1 MSGFFEDHNEDE
13 SSKKTIVLAILAAS
27 LVFFAFL
34 LILYQKTG
42 GKKDAALQAD
52 NSENVQEEEDLQ
64 IGKSNLTSQD
74 MDFWDM
80 FRDPDEADA
89 DEKASADRDETEG
102 KAAVFTE
109 QGPKPDK
116 IKENDTD
123 TDSGSRWETGDPND
137 GTHISLTDESGKK
150 TWYEILDIPKSTYS
164 ATFVKKTADGML
176 TYEENGTKA
185 ASGVD
190 LSQNSNI
197 VDLSSLKD
205 AGASFAMIRA
215 IYRDKSNGVIVPDTS
230 FSDHA
235 AKAKESEMQIGV
247 YADSAAINENEAI
260 EEANY
265 AVANAQTVDAK
276 YPIVIS
282 LPKQADNGRT
292 SNLSNIERT
301 KIVKAFCDQ
310 VRSYGQK
317 PVIRATKADL
327 IAKLNME
334 DLTAYDIWVVESG
347 EESGGN
353 PYFTDFP
360 YVFTMWQYAEG
371 RDLSFVNYE
380 QH

>member
-52 NSENVQEEEDLQ
+52 NSENVEEEENLQ

-197 VDLSSLKD
+197 VDLSSFEK
-205 AGASFAMIRA
+205 G
-215 IYRDKSNGVIVPDTS
+215 
-230 FSDHA
+230 
-235 AKAKESEMQIGV
+235 KEILS
-247 YADSAAINENEAI
+247 
-260 EEANY
+260 
-265 AVANAQTVDAK
+265 K
-276 YPIVIS
+276 Y
-282 LPKQADNGRT
+282 D
-292 SNLSNIERT
+292 
-301 KIVKAFCDQ
+301 
-310 VRSYGQK
+310 
-317 PVIRATKADL
+317 
-327 IAKLNME
+327 
-334 DLTAYDIWVVESG
+334 VE
-347 EESGGN
+347 
-353 PYFTDFP
+353 F
-360 YVFTMWQYAEG
+360 
-371 RDLSFVNYE
+371 
-380 QH
+380 

>member
-1 MSGFFEDHNEDE
+1 MSGFYDDNGEDQ

-42 GKKDAALQAD
+42 AKKDATVATAD
-52 NSENVQEEEDLQ
+52 AENTKEEEDLQ

-80 FRDPDEADA
+80 FRSDDETDPDE
-89 DEKASADRDETEG
+89 KTASDRDDAEG

-123 TDSGSRWETGDPND
+123 TDTGSRWETGDPND
-137 GTHISLTDESGKK
+137 GTHISLTDETGKK

-164 ATFVKKTADGML
+164 ATFVKKASDGML

-185 ASGVD
+185 ANGVD
-190 LSQNSNI
+190 LSQNSSI
-197 VDLSSLKD
+197 TDLSAQKD
-205 AGASFAMIRA
+205 AGASFAMLRA
-215 IYRDKSNGVIVPDTS
+215 IYRDNTNGVIIPDTS

-235 AKAKESEMQIGV
+235 AKAKEAGLQIGV

-276 YPIVIS
+276 YPVVIS
-282 LPKQADNGRT
+282 LPEQSKNVRT

-334 DLTAYDIWVVESG
+334 DLTAYDVWVIDAG

-353 PYFTDFP
+353 PYFTDYP
-360 YVFTMWQYAEG
+360 YVFTMWQYGDG